1 MQRVVLLGLAYI
13 GLAVYGLSRALPVV
27 VSWTLDLLE
36 DMAMIVWCA
45 FNVRPFR
52 NVRLITHDVTEVMAD
67 INRQG
72 RDPDWKLPISAQIGR
87 AHV

>member
-13 GLAVYGLSRALPVV
+13 GLAVYGVSRALPVV

-52 NVRLITHDVTEVMAD
+52 TPMRTAAIIWLLWSIITID
-67 INRQG
+67 G
-72 RDPDWKLPISAQIGR
+72 
-87 AHV
+87 